1 MTETDTEQLIDSRQE
16 GRVAYVT
23 LNRPQASNLVTYA
36 MSVQLADALRAA
48 TADSDVLVVAANGD
62 DFTLGRDQSER
73 PAGVSPADGL
83 AKILEVNALL
93 REYAGISVALVR
105 GRALGFGSGLVLHCD
120 VAVAGTSAIFGFD
133 EIRHGFPPLIVQ
145 AYLTRYVPVK
155 VALDLVLTGRM
166 LTAAEARDAGIVARV
181 VADGEV
187 ASTGAELVAQL
198 AASDAS
204 ALSRAKRFFT
214 EIDAVAPDD
223 RPAYGMQELV
233 AWRQSR
239 SA

>member
-1 MTETDTEQLIDSRQE
+1 MTEAESEQLIDLRHE

-23 LNRPQASNLVTYA
+23 LDRPEASNLVSYT
-36 MSVQLADALRAA
+36 MSVQLAAALRAA

-83 AKILEVNALL
+83 ARILEINALL

-120 VAVAGTSAIFGFD
+120 LAIAGTSAVFGFD

-145 AYLTRYVPVK
+145 AYLTRYVPEK
-155 VALDLVLTGRM
+155 VALDLVLTGRA
-166 LTAAEARDAGIVARV
+166 LTAAEAREAGIVARV

-187 ASTGAELVAQL
+187 ASAGAELVAQL
-198 AASDAS
+198 AGSNAS
-204 ALSRAKRFFT
+204 ALSRAKRFFA
-214 EIDAVAPDD
+214 EIDAVAPED
-223 RPAYGMQELV
+223 RPAHGLQELV
-233 AWRQSR
+233 RWRQSQ
-239 SA
+239 AG